1 MAADDQRADEAVL
14 REAVLRGSEAAW
26 RALYDR
32 YFDALYGYVRW
43 RLRGDAARADDVV
56 QECWVT
62 AVRRIGDFDPSRAL
76 FGTWLRGIADHTMR
90 NDVRK
95 VGRREI
101 VESRLDESMEAQPA
115 VQASTLTSEC
125 VSVALGALPE
135 HYRDIIC
142 AKYRDGMSVAEI
154 ADGRGLSPKAIE
166 SLLTRARNAF
176 RREYRRL
183 QEET

>member
-1 MAADDQRADEAVL
+1 MAADEQRADEAVL

-32 YFDALYGYVRW
+32 HFDALYGYVRW

-62 AVRRIGDFDPSRAL
+62 AVRRIRDFDADRAA
-76 FGTWLRGIADHTMR
+76 FGTWLRGIADYTIL
-90 NDVRK
+90 NNARK
-95 VGRREI
+95 WGRRESF
-101 VESRLDESMEAQPA
+101 ESQLDETVAARPAQLANA
-115 VQASTLTSEC
+115 VESEC
-125 VSVALGALPE
+125 VSVALAALPE
-135 HYRDIIC
+135 HYRDVIC
-142 AKYRDGMSVAEI
+142 AKYRDGKSVVEI

>member
-1 MAADDQRADEAVL
+1 MGPDDQKADEAVL

-43 RLRGDAARADDVV
+43 RLRGDAGRADDVV

-62 AVRRIGDFDPSRAL
+62 AVRRIGDFDPTRAL

-90 NDVRK
+90 NDNRK
-95 VGRREI
+95 VGRRET
-101 VESRLDESMEAQPA
+101 VESRLDESVAVPAAAQA
-115 VQASTLTSEC
+115 NGAMSEC

-135 HYRDIIC
+135 HYREIIW

-154 ADGRGLSPKAIE
+154 ADGRGISPKAIE